1 MIRINNIKM
10 PVDYKQ
16 DELEFYIRKALRFK
30 KTPKYK
36 LSKLSIDDRRR
47 NEVKY
52 IISVDVFVE
61 NEKSVINK
69 VHNNNIML
77 TTKEKYTLPKQGDK
91 KMKHP
96 PVIIGM
102 GPAGLFA
109 GLFLAKAGYKP
120 VIYERGMDVDSRTK
134 QVEAFW
140 NGDTTLN
147 KNCNVQFGEG
157 GAGTFS
163 DGKLNTVIKDKS
175 GRRTAVLETLVSY
188 GADESILY
196 INKPHVG
203 TDALINIV
211 KNIRNEI
218 IALGGMVHFNSRF
231 VDYENMDN
239 DTVKISVED
248 ESGISSVVTNA
259 LILAIGHS
267 ARDTFSML
275 YENGLPLSQ
284 KPFAM
289 GLRIEH
295 NQEMINKMKY
305 GDNPIY
311 KKYLPPADYK
321 LTHTCENGHAV
332 YSFCMC
338 PGGYVVNA
346 SSEDNRICVNGM
358 SYSGRDG
365 RNANSAIV
373 VNVTP
378 DDFES
383 EHPLAGMFLQQKYEE
398 AAYKAGE
405 GQIPVQLF
413 GDYVKDI
420 PSTQLG
426 SVIPQIKGS
435 YKLTSLKSCLPEFI
449 KNGIINGVLSFDKKL
464 SGYASDDAVLSGI
477 EARTSSPV
485 RMDRE
490 EDFTSHGTAIYP
502 CGEGAGYA
510 GGITSAAVDGIRV
523 AEAIISKY
531 AIPSSSDKI

>member
-10 PVDYKQ
+10 PVDYKKE
-16 DELEFYIRKALRFK
+16 DLDCYITRALRIK

-52 IISVDVFVE
+52 IISVDVFVKD
-61 NEKSVINK
+61 EKSVISK

-77 TTKEKYTLPKQGDK
+77 TTKEKYMLPKQGNK
-91 KMKHP
+91 KMNHP

-109 GLFLAKAGYKP
+109 GLFLAKSGFQP
-120 VIYERGMDVDSRTK
+120 ILYERGSDVDARTK

-140 NGDTTLN
+140 EGKTLLH
-147 KNCNVQFGEG
+147 KDCNVQFGEG

-188 GADESILY
+188 GADDSILY

-203 TDALINIV
+203 TDALTNIV

-218 IALGGMVHFNSRF
+218 ISLGGTVHFNSKF
-231 VDYENMDN
+231 VDYENIDK
-239 DTVKISVED
+239 DTVKVSVENKD
-248 ESGISSVVTNA
+248 GISTIVTNA
-259 LILAIGHS
+259 LVLAIGHS

-275 YENGLPLSQ
+275 YENGLSLSQ

-295 NQEMINKMKY
+295 RQEMINKMKY

-311 KKYLPPADYK
+311 RKYLPAADYK
-321 LTHTCENGHAV
+321 LTHTCENGRAV

-346 SSEDNRICVNGM
+346 SSEDNRMCVNGM
-358 SYSGRDG
+358 SYSGRG
-365 RNANSAIV
+365 GKNANSAIV
-373 VNVTP
+373 VNITP

-383 EHPLAGMFLQQKYEE
+383 DHPLAGMYLQQKYEE

-413 GDYVKDI
+413 GDYMKDI
-420 PSTQLG
+420 PSTRLG
-426 SVIPQIKGS
+426 SVTPQIKGK

-464 SGYASDDAVLSGI
+464 PGYAAYDAVLSGI

-490 EDFTSHGTAIYP
+490 EDFTSCHTAIYP

-510 GGITSAAVDGIRV
+510 GGITSAAVDGIKV
-523 AEAIISKY
+523 AEAIISKF
-531 AIPSSSDKI
+531 AIPVGK

>member
-10 PVDYKQ
+10 PIDYKKG
-16 DELEFYIRKALRFK
+16 ELESYIRKALRMK
-30 KTPKYK
+30 KTPEYK
-36 LSKLSIDDRRR
+36 LSKLSIDDRRS

-52 IISVDVFVE
+52 IISVDVFVKDE
-61 NEKSVINK
+61 QSIISK

-77 TTKEKYTLPKQGDK
+77 TLKEKYKLPRQGDQ
-91 KMKHP
+91 KMIYP
-96 PVIIGM
+96 PIIIGM

-109 GLFLAKAGYKP
+109 GLFLAKSGFKP
-120 VIYERGMDVDSRTK
+120 VIYERGLDVDSRTK

-140 NGDTTLN
+140 QEKTELN
-147 KNCNVQFGEG
+147 KDCNVQFGEG

-203 TDALINIV
+203 TDALTNIV
-211 KNIRNEI
+211 KNMRNEI
-218 IALGGMVHFNSRF
+218 IALGGTVHFNSKF
-231 VDYENMDN
+231 VDYENIDK
-239 DTVKISVED
+239 DTVKVSVKD
-248 ESGISSVVTNA
+248 ENGISSVFTNA

-275 YENGLPLSQ
+275 YKNGLPLSQ

-311 KKYLPPADYK
+311 QKYLPAADYK
-321 LTHTCENGHAV
+321 LTHTCENGRAV

-346 SSEDNRICVNGM
+346 SSEDNRMCVNGM

-365 RNANSAIV
+365 KNANSAIV

-383 EHPLAGMFLQQKYEE
+383 KHPLAGMFLQQKYEE
-398 AAYKAGE
+398 EAYKAGD
-405 GQIPVQLF
+405 GRIPVQLF
-413 GDYVKDI
+413 GDYMKNI
-420 PSTQLG
+420 TSTQLG
-426 SVIPQIKGS
+426 SVTPQIKGK
-435 YKLTSLKSCLPEFI
+435 YKLTNLKSCLPEFI
-449 KNGIINGVLSFDKKL
+449 KNGIIEGVLSFDKRL
-464 SGYASDDAVLSGI
+464 PGYAAYDAVLSGI

-490 EDFTSHGTAIYP
+490 EDFTSPNTAIYP

-510 GGITSAAVDGIRV
+510 GGITSAAVDGIKV
-523 AEAIISKY
+523 AEAVISKY
-531 AIPSSSDKI
+531 ALPSK